1 VKLISFFYIFM
12 RLAQAASESSAT
24 LAEFRLQLPGVG
36 KLLLWHQKMF
46 SAEPKMI
53 AEALGLDRQK
63 EFHAEVLVNGIRLD
77 IKNLSFGYDPGH
89 FVLENLSL
97 VAGRGDVLVVQGESG
112 SGKSTLLSLILGLR
126 HPAKGQIL
134 LNGIPVEKL
143 RSFLGQYIAYV
154 GPEPYLISGTV
165 RDNLLY
171 GHGEQKVS
179 DEDLWEALAKAQLV
193 REIKALPNGL
203 NEVLYEHTQLST
215 GQRQRLA
222 IARAMLRHP
231 RLLIL
236 DEASANLDGATEQS
250 FIDGIRS
257 LLPGLTAIIIS
268 HKNTFNQ
275 IATNRIELRRR

>member
-1 VKLISFFYIFM
+1 M